1 MFGIWKEDWTRERCE
16 KESSDKKRHYDAIRA
31 QWENIT
37 PDQVISFFKMI
48 LIFISRRNDLQSG
61 EIVKTGLI
69 KMSEEQTGLILNLY
83 LTCLDFASR
92 CQQFYKHEHGEQL
105 KALKRV
111 LLSYV
116 MYNFDLSYCQ
126 VLLMSPFDV
135 FWIVLLFRECLIWLR
150 QFCIS

>member
-1 MFGIWKEDWTRERCE
+1 MMSTKGWKYLFGIWKEDWTREMCE
-16 KESSDKKRHYDAIRA
+16 KESRDKKRQYDAIRV

-37 PDQVISFFKMI
+37 PDQVLSSFKMI
-48 LIFISRRNDLQSG
+48 MIFIFRRNALQNG
-61 EIVKTGLI
+61 EIVRLGST
-69 KMSEEQTGLILNLY
+69 KMSEEQTGLILTPVLAFPD
-83 LTCLDFASR
+83 CASR

-126 VLLMSPFDV
+126 VLLISLLDV
-135 FWIVLLFRECLIWLR
+135 F
-150 QFCIS
+150 